1 MTILRSIGFCVIAGL
16 LVACGSNDHSAADA
30 VSGQSLVVPTDPHAL
45 AQLELE
51 KPSLDLQ
58 RFVAVR
64 IQDGDR
70 RLEASPL
77 APAIVAD
84 TRLGDESIKTLFR
97 VTPEGDKLI
106 LFTRDVFNARSHRT
120 EILLSEL
127 EKQQSFTFPVVQPDG
142 SLKARE
148 FNLLQIVRP
157 E

>member
-1 MTILRSIGFCVIAGL
+1 MTLLRFLAVTLAVL
-16 LVACGSNDHSAADA
+16 LAACGNDKSTGNA
-30 VSGQSLVVPTDPHAL
+30 VDGQALVVPTDPHAI
-45 AQLELE
+45 AQRELE
-51 KPSLDLQ
+51 KPSLELQ

-70 RLEASPL
+70 RLEASPM

-84 TRLGDESIKTLFR
+84 TRLGEESIKTLFR
-97 VTPEGDKLI
+97 VNPEGDKLI

-120 EILLSEL
+120 EILLTEL
-127 EKQQSFTFPVVQPDG
+127 QQQQSFTFPVVQPDG

-148 FNLLQIVRP
+148 FKLLQIVRP